1 MGMRPALALA
11 ADVLPTSI
19 RRFGDV
25 SPGLRQ
31 RQAHVSTLNSEACRS
46 GLWIAAYCSHQPIGE
61 SEADAA
67 RQFPPPDMSL
77 GLPSRRA
84 TRSIFLR
91 IPIRFGKWKL
101 AQEGSPLARKRSSMN
116 ILAASR
122 CFTAGRCL
130 QPAWRQSRGERSD
143 RYPSKTM
150 FRFPL
155 TTLKLSRRIAGWT
168 SGGTLLKLQRPL

>member
-1 MGMRPALALA
+1 MSAEHESCR
-11 ADVLPTSI
+11 
-19 RRFGDV
+19 
-25 SPGLRQ
+25 PGLRIS
-31 RQAHVSTLNSEACRS
+31 VP
-46 GLWIAAYCSHQPIGE
+46 CSHHHISE

-77 GLPSRRA
+77 YMSLGFPSQRT

-116 ILAASR
+116 ILAASPCSPR
-122 CFTAGRCL
+122 ALPLPNLAPVPWG
-130 QPAWRQSRGERSD
+130 P
-143 RYPSKTM
+143 YPSKTM
-150 FRFPL
+150 LRFPL
-155 TTLKLSRRIAGWT
+155 TTLKLSRRITAWT